1 MSLISKNH
9 LSLTLQSIKRL
20 LSNKADKDE
29 LSSKAD
35 KSELSSKADRSE
47 LSSKA
52 DRSELSSKADRSEVE
67 AALELKMNAS
77 NKYVIKVFGGAYGEL
92 TNYAGSDRPYHGS
105 CTLIHG
111 AGQSFLFDLGAI
123 NMKDCANKGLNIPLI
138 QYMSQNVTKPLTA
151 VFISHFHE
159 DHYHYNNIN
168 YLRTQG
174 WIDSTTMVVFPSAP
188 NLPPN
193 HDWDYVNRPNLS
205 SRGYINNRG
214 YLIDNFKDQL
224 GTFNY
229 RTSREPAYILPGYSS
244 IAAIKDG
251 YVVNIDDENV
261 IEDGEVLNF
270 GDVSIE
276 CYNVDA
282 GIPYINPATGKHYLD
297 ASYQT
302 QTYGKYSQYTLD
314 CLGKTTQVVPD
325 KHLNANGEVVDV
337 VPSSVTIPLHRN
349 GNYNAYSMINVVNI
363 QGQRI
368 VFTGD
373 MVEPSQEAYAHV
385 LTEPADLMFVPHH
398 GLETFISHS
407 LLNRLNSRYAVEHT
421 IYSIAWRETLC
432 NVFTGELVKNGCCAL
447 YTKFDDI
454 EFEIENFKLRKTH
467 GGTQTLCPNVYAACA
482 LKQDQDLTELPA
494 GDYLTYDSAIAEEL
508 IVNNNLSGLINAD
521 GTYPTFSVSVKPSAH
536 GVPYTGYY
544 LKQITVT
551 SHGTTQVK
559 QAVKTSIGTNWSD
572 WMYATMTPYGHATVT
587 VDKSKLDIG

>member
-1 MSLISKNH
+1 MLTKTLKTRIVHKHATEAEWSSSSLVPMQGELIIYGADNNH
-9 LSLTLQSIKRL
+9 TCGRFKIG
-20 LSNKADKDE
+20 DGVHTVTE
-29 LSSKAD
+29 LPFTTDAI
-35 KSELSSKADRSE
+35 E
-47 LSSKA
+47 
-52 DRSELSSKADRSEVE
+52 E
-67 AALELKMNAS
+67 AIELKMNAS
-77 NKYVIKVFGGAYGEL
+77 NKYVIKVFGGAHESL
-92 TNYAGSDRPYHGS
+92 TNYAGSERPYHGS

-111 AGQSFLFDLGAI
+111 ASQSFLFDLGAI
-123 NMKDCANKGLNIPLI
+123 NMQDCANKGLTIPLI
-138 QYMSQNVTKPLTA
+138 QYMSQNMAKPLTA

-168 YLRTQG
+168 YLCNQG

-193 HDWDYVNRPNLS
+193 HDWDYVNRPNS
-205 SRGYINNRG
+205 ASRGYSNHRG
-214 YLIDNFKDQL
+214 YLIYNFKNKL
-224 GTFNY
+224 GILNY
-229 RTSREPAYILPGYSS
+229 RTSREPAYILPGYSG

-314 CLGKTTQVVPD
+314 NLGKTTQEVKDKMLDSSGQVV
-325 KHLNANGEVVDV
+325 EVQA
-337 VPSSVTIPLHRN
+337 SSVTIPLHRN

-373 MVEPSQEAYAHV
+373 IVEPSQEAYAHV
-385 LTEPADLMFVPHH
+385 LTEHADLMFVPHH

-447 YTKFDDI
+447 YTKFGDV
-454 EFEIENFKLRKTH
+454 EFEIENFKLRKTQ
-467 GGTQTLCPNVYAACA
+467 GGKQTLCPNVYAACA
-482 LKQDQDLTELPA
+482 LKQGQNFTELPA
-494 GDYLTYDSAIAEEL
+494 GEYLTYDSTSAASLTI
-508 IVNNNLSGLINAD
+508 NNGLYGLINSD
-521 GTYPTFSVSVKPSAH
+521 GTYPTFSVSVKPIAH

-551 SHGTTQVK
+551 TNNTAQIK
-559 QAVKTSIGTNWSD
+559 QAVKTSIGTGWSD
-572 WMYATMTPYGHATVT
+572 WMYVTMTPYGHATVT